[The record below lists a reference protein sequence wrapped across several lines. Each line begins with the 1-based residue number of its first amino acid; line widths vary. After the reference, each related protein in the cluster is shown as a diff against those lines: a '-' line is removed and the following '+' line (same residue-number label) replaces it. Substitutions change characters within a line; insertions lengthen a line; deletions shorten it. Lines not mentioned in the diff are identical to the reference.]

1 MVVKLK
7 YEETI
12 DGSGET
18 RAEGICKSELE
29 NPKVEDGANRKDAAT
44 EVGVEVGRIDPDGDK
59 DNVKVEATTDASS
72 LGEGSKSKSKK
83 IEGTEGAQSAPFEPL
98 DTKKRGVDLSSGKG
112 GEPSSPPSLEAP
124 APKEDNFSPLQAIT
138 DPKSV
143 YPEIAEDEQE
153 GIEALVPDTDNG
165 KFLFGWGRYPGRP
178 D

>member
-12 DGSGET
+12 DGSDET

-72 LGEGSKSKSKK
+72 LGEGSKSKSKWK
-83 IEGTEGAQSAPFEPL
+83 LFEEIELA
-98 DTKKRGVDLSSGKG
+98 
-112 GEPSSPPSLEAP
+112 
-124 APKEDNFSPLQAIT
+124 
-138 DPKSV
+138 
-143 YPEIAEDEQE
+143 
-153 GIEALVPDTDNG
+153 
-165 KFLFGWGRYPGRP
+165 
-178 D
+178 